1 MMNQEIEYLDSAGR
15 RILPYGFDV
24 KKAERI
30 MDNFITY
37 HRWCSPRETH
47 RSFAEIASCLI
58 LRGTGYDGG
67 TSSNY
72 LCFLF
77 GVDGGDRAT
86 FKNWQSREKEW

>member
-30 MDNFITY
+30 MDNFMY
-37 HRWCSPRETH
+37 HRNMHTT
-47 RSFAEIASCLI
+47 FAEVASFLI

-67 TSSNY
+67 TSSNH

-86 FKNWQSREKEW
+86 FKNWQSRKKEW